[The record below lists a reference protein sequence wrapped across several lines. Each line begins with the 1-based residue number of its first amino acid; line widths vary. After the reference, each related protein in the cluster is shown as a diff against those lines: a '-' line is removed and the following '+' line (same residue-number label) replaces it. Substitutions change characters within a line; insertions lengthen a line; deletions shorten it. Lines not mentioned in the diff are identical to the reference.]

1 MAKKLMRFNFLK
13 KKKKMIDS
21 GFLLK
26 DLIKKQKKKF
36 VEVIV

>member
-1 MAKKLMRFNFLK
+1 MLMRLNFL
-13 KKKKMIDS
+13 KKKMIDS

-26 DLIKKQKKKF
+26 DMIKKKKKKF

>member
-1 MAKKLMRFNFLK
+1 MAKMLMRFNFL
-13 KKKKMIDS
+13 KKKMIDS